1 MAMRLPKQDEVEL
14 LGRLPLFE
22 ACSKRDLGQIA
33 SIKVESERPTG
44 ALLTREGQDGGIM
57 FVIVEGTAEVVSAD
71 PDAAGG
77 RSSGA
82 WDRGTWSVSC
92 P

>member
-1 MAMRLPKQDEVEL
+1 
-14 LGRLPLFE
+14 
-22 ACSKRDLGQIA
+22 
-33 SIKVESERPTG
+33 
-44 ALLTREGQDGGIM
+44 M

>member
-1 MAMRLPKQDEVEL
+1 
-14 LGRLPLFE
+14 
-22 ACSKRDLGQIA
+22 
-33 SIKVESERPTG
+33 
-44 ALLTREGQDGGIM
+44 M

-82 WDRGTWSVSC
+82 WDRGTW
-92 P
+92 